1 MKRSYVVIIALFTI
15 SLFFSFRQFE
25 QQAAENRV
33 INNKSFGPGERV
45 EYRVHYGFINAAEAK
60 VEVGKSVSMINNRPC
75 FRVNVSG
82 RTVGA
87 FDLISRV
94 RDTWRSYIDTTAI
107 LPHMF
112 ERQIQE
118 NKYRKEERVMFNH
131 SKDQAVSSIKDETK
145 TFNVPNN
152 IHDIISGYF
161 YLRTI
166 NFEKVSEG
174 EVIEVPTFFDGEVY
188 KLRVRYVGKDV
199 IKTRYGKTKVLR
211 INPLIPDNKFFKGEG
226 AMKLW
231 ISDDSNKIP
240 LKAEVE
246 LKIGSLEMDLKSYK
260 GLKKDLVWF

>member
-1 MKRSYVVIIALFTI
+1 MKISYILASVCALLI
-15 SLFFSFRQFE
+15 LFSFKQYEEKSE
-25 QQAAENRV
+25 QNRV
-33 INNKSFGPGERV
+33 VPNKSFCTGERV

-60 VEVGKSVSMINNRPC
+60 VEVGKNVSMINNRPC
-75 FRVNVSG
+75 FRVNVTG

-118 NKYRKEERVMFNH
+118 NKYRKEEKIFFNH

-161 YLRTI
+161 FLRTI
-166 NFEKVSEG
+166 NFEKVTEG
-174 EVIEVPTFFDGEVY
+174 EIIEVPTFFDGQVY
-188 KLRVRYVGKDV
+188 KLRVRYVGRDV
-199 IKTRYGKTKVLR
+199 IKTKFGKTKVLR
-211 INPLIPDNKFFKGEG
+211 LNPLIPDNKFFKDEG
-226 AMKLW
+226 AMRLW
-231 ISDDSNKIP
+231 VSDDSNKIP

-260 GLKKDLVWF
+260 GLRKDLVWF

>member
-1 MKRSYVVIIALFTI
+1 MNRSHLLLAILTLSIY
-15 SLFFSFRQFE
+15 FSFTQYE
-25 QQAAENRV
+25 QNRV
-33 INNKSFGPGERV
+33 IPNKSFCTGEKV

-60 VEVGKSVSMINNRPC
+60 VEVAKSVSVVNNRPC
-75 FRVNVSG
+75 FKVNASG

-94 RDTWRSYIDTTAI
+94 RDTWRSYIDTSAI

-118 NKYRKEERVMFNH
+118 NKYRKEEKVMFNH
-131 SKDQAVSSIKDETK
+131 NKDQAIASDKGETK
-145 TFNVPNN
+145 TYAVPNN

-161 YLRTI
+161 FLRTI
-166 NFEKVSEG
+166 NFEKVTEG

-199 IKTRYGKTKVLR
+199 IKTKFGKTRVLR
-211 INPLIPDNKFFKGEG
+211 LNPIIPNNKLFKGESP
-226 AMKLW
+226 MRLW

-246 LKIGSLEMDLKSYK
+246 LVIGSLEMDIKAYK
-260 GLKKDLVWF
+260 GLRKEITWF

>member
-1 MKRSYVVIIALFTI
+1 MKRSYIVIIALLTF

-25 QQAAENRV
+25 QQTAENRV
-33 INNKSFGPGERV
+33 IPNKSFGPGERV

-60 VEVGKSVSMINNRPC
+60 VEVGKSVSTINNRPC

-94 RDTWRSYIDTTAI
+94 RDTWRSYIDTSAI

-131 SKDQAVSSIKDETK
+131 NRDQAVSSIKDETK

-199 IKTRYGKTKVLR
+199 IKTKFGKTKVLR

-231 ISDDSNKIP
+231 VSDDSNKIP
-240 LKAEVE
+240 LKVEVE

>member
-1 MKRSYVVIIALFTI
+1 MNKLHLILAIITLSI
-15 SLFFSFRQFE
+15 YFSFKQYE
-25 QQAAENRV
+25 QNRV
-33 INNKSFGPGERV
+33 IPNHSFCTGEKV

-60 VEVGKSVSMINNRPC
+60 VEIAKSVSVINNRPC
-75 FRVNVSG
+75 FKVNATG

-94 RDTWRSYIDTTAI
+94 RDTWRSYIDTSAI

-118 NKYRKEERVMFNH
+118 NKYRKDERVMFNH
-131 SKDQAVSSIKDETK
+131 NKDQAISSEKDETK

-161 YLRTI
+161 FLRTI

-174 EVIEVPTFFDGEVY
+174 EVIEVPTFFDGEIY
-188 KLRVRYVGKDV
+188 KLRVRYSGKDV
-199 IKTRYGKTKVLR
+199 IKTKFGKTRVLR
-211 INPLIPDNKFFKGEG
+211 LNPIIPHNKLFKGESP
-226 AMKLW
+226 MRLW

-246 LKIGSLEMDLKSYK
+246 LVIGSLEMDIKSYK
-260 GLKKDLVWF
+260 GLRKEITWF